1 MSPDVNAGET
11 TPQTAQSR
19 RGSVVAGRYRIDSLI
34 AAGGMGEV
42 WKATDQVLGRV
53 VGVKFLHPHFASDE
67 SFLERM
73 LREARAASAINH
85 PGVVA
90 VYDFG
95 RVPPEDGVPT
105 SYIVMEHVDGPS
117 LSQILTDGPLSVEKS
132 LMILE
137 QTAAALHAAHRAGVV
152 HRDVKPG
159 NIMMAPSGNVKLTDF
174 GIARSQDTSTITDSG
189 TITGTATY
197 LSPEQASGEPATE
210 ASDLYSLGVV
220 IYSCLSGEAPFT
232 REGPVAIALAHLKD
246 PPPPLPDEVPAG
258 VSDLVMSLLEKQPND
273 RPVDA
278 EAVSAQAALL
288 RGTHPT
294 EPVPPVPTGPT
305 PEATALTAAAT
316 GTALAEPTQVSPVQE
331 DAQEAAQEP
340 EKRNR
345 RKLLLIIGAVLAAMA
360 LVAAYLVFGRGG
372 GEPVT
377 MPSVVG
383 MNQAKAEATLK
394 SLGIEAEIV
403 EEDVPKEAADTVV
416 GQSEEAGATI
426 DTGSSV
432 ELRVAS
438 GLVSLPVDTIIG
450 STYAE
455 AEAKLAELGLTAERV
470 TRASDSD
477 PGLVLD
483 IEESSSRVEVDSV
496 VTLIVSKAKPKPKPS
511 FSPTPT
517 STPKP
522 KPTKTTT
529 PPPPND
535 DDGDQPPA
543 CDSEVPPP
551 DPCTP

>member
-1 MSPDVNAGET
+1 
-11 TPQTAQSR
+11 
-19 RGSVVAGRYRIDSLI
+19 
-34 AAGGMGEV
+34 
-42 WKATDQVLGRV
+42 
-53 VGVKFLHPHFASDE
+53 
-67 SFLERM
+67 
-73 LREARAASAINH
+73 
-85 PGVVA
+85 
-90 VYDFG
+90 
-95 RVPPEDGVPT
+95 
-105 SYIVMEHVDGPS
+105 
-117 LSQILTDGPLSVEKS
+117 
-132 LMILE
+132 
-137 QTAAALHAAHRAGVV
+137 
-152 HRDVKPG
+152 
-159 NIMMAPSGNVKLTDF
+159 
-174 GIARSQDTSTITDSG
+174 
-189 TITGTATY
+189 
-197 LSPEQASGEPATE
+197 
-210 ASDLYSLGVV
+210 
-220 IYSCLSGEAPFT
+220 
-232 REGPVAIALAHLKD
+232 
-246 PPPPLPDEVPAG
+246 
-258 VSDLVMSLLEKQPND
+258 MSLLEKQPND